1 MPKLNELQ
9 KEKIISSVSGADYS
23 SLNSAISAIGD
34 IKTFRIETAIV
45 LSAAITFPA
54 GVTLIIGSQG
64 SISGSHTL
72 TGNKTVI
79 KFEGLNSCLG
89 SDVTFAGSWLT
100 IEILPELFGAV
111 ADGVTDDIISINKA
125 ADFARLTNTKTLLFS
140 SSYKVGGA
148 VSATDLTVDFKNN
161 AKIIGTNGK
170 TMMFAG
176 NSSFPYPATY
186 YNITADAVE
195 GEDHIVCTNATMLAA
210 IKEGDLINIISNK
223 VFAEGNVQGEIQKV
237 HLIDGATGAITFRNF
252 LHDSY
257 AMSDTARI
265 CIYPMYKF
273 STRGLAKLE
282 YPEWTIGDQI
292 EDLKSTALWLR
303 GIENADVNVE
313 IRNAGGAG
321 VQLTDCYEPDI
332 HARTFSVDV
341 AGEGYGCVVSCSTM
355 RARVTG
361 NFVGSRHPIAHGGG
375 STGVPWESYIYNVVS
390 VISVVNPGAG
400 FDVHDNVGS
409 VTFNNCTAYGRGG
422 ATQAGTGGFSLNA
435 RYNRIYNCRAYNVEM
450 AFMSTGP
457 SPRSVEIDN
466 CSAVNSKY
474 GFFTNSTSR
483 IGYLSINGLRLQNES
498 AIAGSYGLYLAYS
511 YVTRWYFKNIS
522 LRNVAVGMTINELN
536 DATIPDLLLIDGF
549 EHINDAATGGNVFAL
564 QHKGLKQVVLR
575 NITSINNSQLVY
587 CNASSVNLKIF
598 SLEGAYIEKMLLV
611 KAIEIHPELTLVN
624 IANAIFKDPVTAASL
639 ILYMNNGSVT
649 IRMMAVH
656 TEGNNMDYLTEVL
669 AGQLFTNF
677 QPVGCDFVGLT
688 ALHKALTPTNT
699 IGEET
704 SIGIV

>member
-1 MPKLNELQ
+1 VLITQVLIPL
-9 KEKIISSVSGADYS
+9 
-23 SLNSAISAIGD
+23 
-34 IKTFRIETAIV
+34 IV
-45 LSAAITFPA
+45 
-54 GVTLIIGSQG
+54 GSHG
-64 SISGSHTL
+64 SISGAYTL

-89 SDVTFAGSWLT
+89 SDITFAGSWLT
-100 IEILPELFGAV
+100 SEIFPELFGAIG
-111 ADGVTDDIISINKA
+111 DESTDDLTAINKA
-125 ADFARLTNTKTLLFS
+125 CSFAGLTNKKTVIFS
-140 SSYKVGGA
+140 EAYKVSGT
-148 VSATDLTVDFKNN
+148 VSGTNLTFDFRNG
-161 AKIIGTNGK
+161 AKIIGTNGH
-170 TMMFAG
+170 TLVFAG
-176 NSSFPYPATY
+176 NGNFPYPATY

-195 GEDHIVCTNATMLAA
+195 GEDHIVCTDATLLAA
-210 IKEGDLINIISNK
+210 IKEGDLVNIISNK
-223 VFAEGNVQGEIQKV
+223 VFAEGNIQGEIQKV
-237 HLIDGATGAITFRNF
+237 HLIDVATGTITFRNF

-257 AMSDTARI
+257 AMSDTSRV

-273 STRGLAKLE
+273 NTIGVAKLE
-282 YPEWTIGDQI
+282 YPEWTTGDQI

-303 GIENADVNVE
+303 GIENAEVNVE

-321 VQLTDCYEPDI
+321 VQLTDCYEPNI
-332 HARTFSVDV
+332 NARTFSVDV

-375 STGVPWESYIYNVVS
+375 STGVPWELYIYNVVS

-466 CSAVNSKY
+466 CSAVNAKY

-483 IGYLSINGLRLQNES
+483 IGYLSINGLRVQND
-498 AIAGSYGLYLAYS
+498 AHIAASYGIYLAYS
-511 YVTRWYFKNIS
+511 YITRWYFKNIS
-522 LRNVAVGMTINELN
+522 LRNLGTGITINELDN
-536 DATIPDLLLIDGF
+536 ATIPDLLIIDGF
-549 EHINDAATGGNVFAL
+549 EHINDAETGGYVFAL
-564 QHKGLKQVVLR
+564 QHKGLKQVILR
-575 NITSINNSQLVY
+575 HITSINNSQIVY
-587 CNASSVNLKIF
+587 CNASSVGMKIF
-598 SLEGAYIEKMLLV
+598 SLEGCYAEKIRSV
-611 KAIEIHPELTLVN
+611 KAIEIHTELTLVN
-624 IANAIFKDPVTAASL
+624 ISNAIFKDPIVAASL

-649 IRMMAVH
+649 IRLNGVH
-656 TEGNNMDYLTEVL
+656 TEWEKMDYLTEVL

-704 SIGIV
+704 SIGII